1 LRSHLVEKLDCE
13 KTSILPLEF
22 HHSRELVAKKREEIS
37 NYAIHKVKNN
47 AKTTAKQMSVRL
59 GALRTISDVELTETF
74 MNTGGAGDSNELS
87 QVLQKKS
94 KTKIISAVVKATF
107 TILTSA

>member
-1 LRSHLVEKLDCE
+1 M
-13 KTSILPLEF
+13 PLEF

-59 GALRTISDVELTETF
+59 GALRTISDVELSETF
-74 MNTGGAGDSNELS
+74 MNTSGAGDSNELS

-107 TILTSA
+107 TILPSA